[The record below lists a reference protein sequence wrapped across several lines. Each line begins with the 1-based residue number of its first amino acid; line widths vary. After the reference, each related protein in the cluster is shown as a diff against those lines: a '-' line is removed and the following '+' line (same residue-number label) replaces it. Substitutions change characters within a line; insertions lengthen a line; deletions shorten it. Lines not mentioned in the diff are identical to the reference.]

1 MILRPYQAEAV
12 ESVFNFFN
20 AGNPGHPLIVAP
32 TGSGKSLL
40 IAELIRRVLADYPTS
55 RVMVLAHVAELL
67 TQNVDKLLKIW
78 PEAPVGLYSA
88 GLGYA
93 DTTSPIL
100 YCGIQSVFNKAKIL
114 ANDERPIEL
123 VFIDEAHRVPLHQA
137 GTYRKFI
144 SDLLGMNPYLRLIGL
159 TATPFRY
166 MPGTKTHSGGYESL
180 VKGEDRL
187 FTDIVFDL
195 SKKLVPMINDD
206 YLAALWPQPTKY
218 QVDLSGVRIE
228 KGDYREDELNTLLS
242 RDDVLEP
249 LLSEAVTLAQADR
262 RKHWMVFCAGVD
274 QAHLTVEWLTTKG
287 ISAAAITGATSKK
300 ARAQHIADF
309 KAGRLT
315 ALVSVSV
322 LTVGFD
328 APNTDCLIIARPTIS
343 PILHVQIL
351 GRGSRPTPEKIAIE
365 GNRKRGCLCL
375 DFCGNVD
382 RHGPIDRLKLKAPK
396 LKIPKADRK
405 TCPDC
410 DAEISRFA
418 TVCPECGHEFPADE
432 TPLELP
438 KAGHSAIIAGITP
451 LAPPIRYAV
460 SNVLYSRHVG
470 KSGIPT
476 LRVDYFSGFL
486 RVASEWVCLEHTGYA
501 RQKAERWWN
510 ARIAVF
516 IPPTVIDQYALDCA
530 EDYLKRPT
538 AILVRTLP
546 GKDAF
551 PEIVKYE
558 WAQAQPAAPDFIPH
572 QPSTSYQGSAL

>member
-12 ESVFNFFN
+12 NAVFEYFS
-20 AGNPGHPLIVAP
+20 AGHPGHPLIVAP

-40 IAELIRRVLADYPTS
+40 IAELIRRVLVDYPTS

-67 TQNVDKLLKIW
+67 TQNVDKLLRIW

-100 YCGIQSVFNKAKIL
+100 YCGIQSVWKRAKAL
-114 ANDERPIEL
+114 ANEERPIEL
-123 VFIDEAHRVPLHQA
+123 VFIDEAHRVPLHQS

-144 SDLLGMNPYLRLIGL
+144 DDLRSINPYLRLIGL

-166 MPGTKTHSGGYESL
+166 VPGTKTHSGGYESL
-180 VKGEDRL
+180 VKGDDRL
-187 FTDIVFDL
+187 FTDIVCDL
-195 SKKLVPMINDD
+195 SKQLVPMIHED

-228 KGDYREDELNTLLS
+228 NGDYREDDLNTLLS

-249 LLSEAVTLAQADR
+249 LLTEAVALAQADR
-262 RKHWMVFCAGVD
+262 RNHWLVFCAGVD
-274 QAHLTVEWLTTKG
+274 QAHLTVEWLMKKG

-300 ARAQHIADF
+300 NRAQFIADY

-315 ALVSVSV
+315 ALVSVNV
-322 LTVGFD
+322 MTTGFD
-328 APNTDCLIIARPTIS
+328 APVTDCLIIARPTIS

-351 GRGSRPTPEKIAIE
+351 GRGSRPTPEKSAIE
-365 GNRKRGCLCL
+365 GDRKRGALCL
-375 DFCGNVD
+375 DFCGNVS
-382 RHGPIDRLKLKAPK
+382 RHGPIDRLKLKAPA

-410 DAEISRFA
+410 EAEISRFA
-418 TVCPECGHEFPADE
+418 SVCSYCGHEFPADE
-432 TPLELP
+432 VPLELP
-438 KAGHSAIIAGITP
+438 KANQSAIIAGIS
-451 LAPPIRYAV
+451 PPPPPVCYPV
-460 SNVLYSRHVG
+460 SDVRYSRHIG

-486 RVASEWVCLEHTGYA
+486 RVASEWICLEHTGYA
-501 RQKAERWWN
+501 RQKSAQWWS
-510 ARIAVF
+510 ARTESAV
-516 IPPTVIDQYALDCA
+516 PETVDLALDA
-530 EDYLKRPT
+530 TAALRIPAALHIRP
-538 AILVRTLP
+538 AAS
-546 GKDAF
+546 GSGY
-551 PEIVKYE
+551 PEIVKY
-558 WAQAQPAAPDFIPH
+558 DFTEENEHEHDAIP
-572 QPSTSYQGSAL
+572 SGRA